1 MTDHI
6 STANGSSVERS
17 NTGGHASAIAPFLL
31 LVG

>member
-17 NTGGHASAIAPFLL
+17 NTGGRASAVALFLS